1 VNGYLPISWLKDHNP
16 DINWE
21 KSSLKWRSDYCKAHC
36 LRKERCIEFI
46 RKEELLAEDP
56 DNIFVMGMALYT
68 DEDGDHI
75 KVTILPEYQD
85 YADIFSQER
94 INALPGHTKYDHR
107 VDLVPDAKL
116 PDGPIYPLSKK
127 ELDA

>member
-1 VNGYLPISWLKDHNP
+1 
-16 DINWE
+16 
-21 KSSLKWRSDYCKAHC
+21 
-36 LRKERCIEFI
+36 
-46 RKEELLAEDP
+46 
-56 DNIFVMGMALYT
+56 MGMALYT